1 MFIFATYVGICEG
14 LFKLTEAQLLEFNLG
29 YSFCVCYS
37 CSSHGVIKV
46 VIDLVTVV
54 LVQGRRTVSVVT
66 RLVQGVDVTRQ
77 CRAVVITGM

>member
-1 MFIFATYVGICEG
+1 MGTVFVYV
-14 LFKLTEAQLLEFNLG
+14 TH
-29 YSFCVCYS
+29 V
-37 CSSHGVIKV
+37 SSHGVIKV

-54 LVQGRRTVSVVT
+54 LVQGMRTVSVVT